1 MGLEEVLRQRTA
13 VTARTAEVSC
23 GELGRLTVEALPQRE
38 WQQLAHG
45 ADGAR
50 AVFFAACRAL
60 QAEGEVLR
68 SQGRLFRPDEIMQF
82 ITDGE
87 AEEAARVVG
96 QLSAHS
102 ESRPEFVQP
111 DRGNFPEVR
120 HGSVQNFDRPD
131 GEFRPASVQAFRGG
145 IRLSSVQ
152 RFLGEV
158 RHGSVQKNRTENPE
172 IRHGFVQALRGL
184 LTGGKAGISADG
196 QVSREFLPGKAG
208 TTDVF
213 GVAEHGQGLV
223 VTGAQGTQALDA
235 GQASTGGDD
244 VIISGKGSR
253 KPETGWQNGN
263 FRRTFNGNAL
273 HEIKSGIGE
282 KLHEIASEV
291 SGQPHE
297 IESEMQGADP
307 VGMHETKSYFGR
319 GLHERK
325 SYFREKL
332 HETASEFPEDGP
344 EGVHETKSYFR
355 KEVHEAASEFP
366 AVGSDTVHEIESEIE
381 KPVHEIES
389 EIRERDAQ
397 ALHEIKSGMGRSV
410 HETESE
416 AAQRLAWALLE
427 GLRAAAAV
435 Q

>member
-45 ADGAR
+45 AGGAR

-131 GEFRPASVQAFRGG
+131 GEFRPASVQTFRGG

-307 VGMHETKSYFGR
+307 VGMHETKSYF
-319 GLHERK
+319 
-325 SYFREKL
+325 
-332 HETASEFPEDGP
+332 
-344 EGVHETKSYFR
+344 R